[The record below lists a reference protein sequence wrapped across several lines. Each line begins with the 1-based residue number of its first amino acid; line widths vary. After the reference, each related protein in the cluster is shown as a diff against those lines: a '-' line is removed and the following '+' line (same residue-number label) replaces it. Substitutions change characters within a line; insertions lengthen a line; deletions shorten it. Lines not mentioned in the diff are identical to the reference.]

1 MSRGEVRLASLAG
14 DLRAFGAAARKE
26 WRLLR
31 RYPSLFIGFLFWP
44 IALPTAY
51 VLQAQG
57 YAGGSAAAASAFAS
71 RAGTGEIAG
80 FLFLGWAAYMWIS
93 MILWGPGT
101 ALRTEQV
108 RGSLEA
114 IFITPAS
121 RLVVIFGPAV
131 SQVVWALWMFAV
143 VGVAMWLF
151 FGVELGLAAVLRALA
166 VILIAVPALYGL
178 GALFAAVVLR
188 FGEVHALVQSVRGVF
203 TVFCGMTFP
212 IIILPEWARAVAMAL
227 PPTYLIGDLRRV
239 LLTGT
244 SLVDVL
250 PDMAILFSIGVG
262 ICLLAI
268 VAFRSTERHARRGG
282 SLAQY

>member
-1 MSRGEVRLASLAG
+1 MSGGEGRLASLAG

-44 IALPTAY
+44 IALPTVY

-57 YAGGSAAAASAFAS
+57 YAGGSAAAISAFAS

-151 FGVELGLAAVLRALA
+151 FGVELGLAAVLRALG

-188 FGEVHALVQSVRGVF
+188 FGEVHALVQTVRGVF

-212 IIILPEWARAVAMAL
+212 IIILPEWARAVALAL

-239 LLTGT
+239 LLTGA
-244 SLVDVL
+244 SLVDLL
-250 PDMAILFSIGVG
+250 PDLAILFSLGVG
-262 ICLLAI
+262 ICLLAV